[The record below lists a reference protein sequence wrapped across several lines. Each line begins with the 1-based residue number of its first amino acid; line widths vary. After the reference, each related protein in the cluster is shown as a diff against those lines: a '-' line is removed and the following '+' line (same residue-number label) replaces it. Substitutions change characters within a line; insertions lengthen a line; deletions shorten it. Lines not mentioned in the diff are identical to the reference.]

1 MELLYGLL
9 DGSVSLA
16 DLIRWGGYIILVAI
30 VFCETG
36 LLWDSFPSTLSDHR
50 GLGPPPA
57 RSTSAAHLL
66 LIPAAIIGDSVG
78 YAIGYRAGP
87 RLFTKEESLLF
98 SRKYLLRT
106 HEFYER
112 YGGKTIVLARFIPLI
127 RTFAP
132 VVAGIGQMQYRR
144 FLFYNVFGGFLWV
157 ASLTWAGYLLGT
169 LIPDISRYIHIV
181 VVVVIAL
188 SMVRCGRALK
198 PAAAARRQA
207 SSRTRGRASCGYS
220 RRPKQPV
227 AAPHRSGALE
237 AARMSSAGTMLHGVR
252 IS

>member
-16 DLIRWGGYIILVAI
+16 DLIRWGGYVILVAI

-36 LLWDSFPSTLSDHR
+36 LLVGFFLPGDSLLITAGLVAATGTLDIW
-50 GLGPPPA
+50 LLN
-57 RSTSAAHLL
+57 LL

-98 SRKYLLRT
+98 SRKHLLRT
-106 HEFYER
+106 REFYER

-157 ASLTWAGYLLGT
+157 VSLTWAGYLLGT

-181 VVVVIAL
+181 VVVVIVL
-188 SMVRCGRALK
+188 SMIPVVVELWT
-198 PAAAARRQA
+198 ARR
-207 SSRTRGRASCGYS
+207 RA
-220 RRPKQPV
+220 PAVKP
-227 AAPHRSGALE
+227 
-237 AARMSSAGTMLHGVR
+237 
-252 IS
+252 